1 MANNGTITVTTT
13 KILAKQTTYDVVL
26 NAATADGANET
37 QKFSISPVKGDE
49 KIEFRVSVANSHGSV
64 AYSVAAGDF
73 WMGVSPLVGSIAQ
86 NKTVVFQLESAK
98 YMKSSGA
105 IEITFTPASG
115 KVLLTNHA
123 LVVEVHEL
131 L

>member
-1 MANNGTITVTTT
+1 MANNGTITATTT
-13 KILAKQTTYDVVL
+13 KILAKSTTYDVVP

-37 QKFSISPVKGDE
+37 QMFSISPVKGDE
-49 KIEFRVSVANSHGSV
+49 KIILRIAVANSHGSV

-73 WMGVSPLVGSIAQ
+73 WMGVSALAGSVAQ
-86 NKTVVFQLESAK
+86 NKTVVLQLESAK

-105 IEITFTPASG
+105 IEITFTPATG
-115 KVLLTNHA
+115 KILATNHA
-123 LVVEVHEL
+123 LVVEVDEL